1 MWPVFL
7 RVNECVPHLGQ
18 IFLTAVDVVQMMKEL
33 WRRMSAAHTIK
44 GKTIHIYMSF
54 LDTHLCN
61 VHRLQLSRGEPYDG
75 LGSSRR
81 HRISPLHTQG
91 VWASGERWV
100 VGNTPTCSLEDLQ
113 STSLL
118 GDGGGGSVARVL

>member
-1 MWPVFL
+1 
-7 RVNECVPHLGQ
+7 
-18 IFLTAVDVVQMMKEL
+18 
-33 WRRMSAAHTIK
+33 MSAAHTIK
-44 GKTIHIYMSF
+44 GNAIHTYIISF

-91 VWASGERWV
+91 VWASGERRRV
-100 VGNTPTCSLEDLQ
+100 VGSKPTCSLEDLQ

-118 GDGGGGSVARVL
+118 DGGGGGGGVVKRMNCILEGHYSEARGF